1 MADAQ
6 FMWAKT
12 MDTSSGP
19 YWEQYYPYDLNLS
32 YGRSDYNIDKSFKLY
47 GLWQPVFFHGDH
59 GWMEK
64 VLGGWSLS
72 GVFNIHSGF
81 PWSPVASV
89 TGGSLYC
96 GNCSYTTLLPANVQ
110 GAFGT
115 STSNDAFKT
124 GSNFPQGGSVFVPPT
139 FTAFSNPTDFGNENP
154 QTPLVKRNS
163 LNGPGYKDVDITVV
177 KAFGLPN
184 NKVLGEGAKIE
195 FRMDAYNVFNNLNFR
210 NSNPGDI
217 SNNIS
222 NANFGQATVALAGRV
237 VTLGARFAF

>member
-1 MADAQ
+1 
-6 FMWAKT
+6 
-12 MDTSSGP
+12 
-19 YWEQYYPYDLNLS
+19 
-32 YGRSDYNIDKSFKLY
+32 
-47 GLWQPVFFHGDH
+47 
-59 GWMEK
+59 
-64 VLGGWSLS
+64 
-72 GVFNIHSGF
+72 
-81 PWSPVASV
+81 
-89 TGGSLYC
+89 
-96 GNCSYTTLLPANVQ
+96 LPANVQ

-124 GSNFPQGGSVFVPPT
+124 GSNFPGGGAAVFTVPT
-139 FTAFSNPTDFGNENP
+139 FTAFSGSDFGSALP

-217 SNNIS
+217 SNNID
-222 NANFGQATVALAGRV
+222 AGNFGQATVALAGRV